1 MNNDQWSSA
10 RRSSVTLESRSF
22 DELDPDSYRDRH
34 RLSHSVGFSVFLF
47 ERELALLAA
56 VKVESL
62 EVSEEWE
69 WTSFN
74 MSTSQLVQVVIS
86 KLLKPL
92 YPKHLQLAL
101 MD

>member
-1 MNNDQWSSA
+1 MHNDQWSSA

-56 VKVESL
+56 VQVESL
-62 EVSEEWE
+62 EEELEGESEG
-69 WTSFN
+69 TSFK
-74 MSTSQLVQVVIS
+74 SSLGSAIKASYVF
-86 KLLKPL
+86 
-92 YPKHLQLAL
+92 A
-101 MD
+101 